1 MDMLQLG
8 ALAVAGALCAVVVKQ
23 RAPDVGLVLGLM
35 ACILLLVGT
44 LPAFEEI
51 RDMMGQLRDMAG
63 ISEAILTPV
72 LQTVGLAIVTKLA
85 GEVCRDAGESGIA
98 GFVELAGGVAAV
110 LVALPLLKMVLQLIG
125 GLL

>member
-1 MDMLQLG
+1 MG

-23 RAPDVGLVLGLM
+23 RAPDVGLVLGLA
-35 ACILLLVGT
+35 ACVLLLAGT

-51 RDMMGQLRDMAG
+51 RAMMNQLREMAG
-63 ISEAILTPV
+63 ISEVILTPV
-72 LQTVGLAIVTKLA
+72 LQTVGVAIVTKLA

-98 GFVELAGGVAAV
+98 GFVELAGGVAAI

>member
-23 RAPDVGLVLGLM
+23 RAPDVGLVLGLA
-35 ACILLLVGT
+35 ACVLLLFGT

-51 RDMMGQLRDMAG
+51 RAMMNQLREMAG
-63 ISEAILTPV
+63 ISEVILTPV

-98 GFVELAGGVAAV
+98 GFVELAGGVAAI